1 MPPGVSER
9 KKAARRMMV
18 KIRILDKLHLG
29 ISYGD
34 DGHEFHVN
42 KSTTHIK

>member
-1 MPPGVSER
+1 MLSGVSVG
-9 KKAARRMMV
+9 KKAAMRLLV

-34 DGHEFHVN
+34 DGHEFNVS
-42 KSTTHIK
+42 KSTTYIK